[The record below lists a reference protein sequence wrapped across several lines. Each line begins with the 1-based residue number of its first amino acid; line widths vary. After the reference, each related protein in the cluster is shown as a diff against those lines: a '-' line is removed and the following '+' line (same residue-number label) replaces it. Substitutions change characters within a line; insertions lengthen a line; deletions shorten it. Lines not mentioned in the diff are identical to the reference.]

1 MLEAFKRVESLAG
14 GNPAFRGTRGEF
26 ALVGQPD
33 QKFKLIIDRMD
44 PAATQREGHNVYM
57 ARGRVESAPQGWWR
71 PGMGGTAKL
80 EAGDRSLI
88 WVLTHRTVRFLRQ
101 VFWL

>member
-1 MLEAFKRVESLAG
+1 
-14 GNPAFRGTRGEF
+14 
-26 ALVGQPD
+26 
-33 QKFKLIIDRMD
+33 
-44 PAATQREGHNVYM
+44 VYM